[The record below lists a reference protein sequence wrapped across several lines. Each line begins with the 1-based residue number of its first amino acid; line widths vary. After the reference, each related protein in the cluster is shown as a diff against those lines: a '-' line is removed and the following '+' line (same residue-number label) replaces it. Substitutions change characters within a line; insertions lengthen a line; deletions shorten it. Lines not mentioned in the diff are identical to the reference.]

1 MPRRIPALPPPRLQR
16 GARRMEPDGALLQFH
31 PRPQHPRLR
40 ALCRLHGSKTYRL
53 PLPARSCS
61 LPEPHSARSGEIL
74 DEYPVPT
81 LNQPHRTQSTRIAN
95 NSCPASTRKE
105 IYFER
110 EAWTGQITL
119 ESLGKIDLRENAQR
133 DANPSWRCAGRRQFP
148 AASHERRTEKRLPE
162 TGRNAVPPSRC
173 TNGWVN
179 SRLARGVIA

>member
-1 MPRRIPALPPPRLQR
+1 LGWRELIVVICL
-16 GARRMEPDGALLQFH
+16 
-31 PRPQHPRLR
+31 
-40 ALCRLHGSKTYRL
+40 
-53 PLPARSCS
+53 
-61 LPEPHSARSGEIL
+61 
-74 DEYPVPT
+74 
-81 LNQPHRTQSTRIAN
+81 
-95 NSCPASTRKE
+95 TRKE

-179 SRLARGVIA
+179 SRLARGVIAEVGDPPWIIRAAARHQV